1 LKVRTPGVRP
11 EKLRFRS
18 QPADVELSVEP
29 VASNTRLKVV
39 ALPWT
44 PPLVPLDMEV
54 EAAVILPAEGIAEP
68 VDAASPFQFVR
79 LPLPNVAVDVEN
91 ASE

>member
-1 LKVRTPGVRP
+1 
-11 EKLRFRS
+11 
-18 QPADVELSVEP
+18 
-29 VASNTRLKVV
+29 
-39 ALPWT
+39 
-44 PPLVPLDMEV
+44 MEV